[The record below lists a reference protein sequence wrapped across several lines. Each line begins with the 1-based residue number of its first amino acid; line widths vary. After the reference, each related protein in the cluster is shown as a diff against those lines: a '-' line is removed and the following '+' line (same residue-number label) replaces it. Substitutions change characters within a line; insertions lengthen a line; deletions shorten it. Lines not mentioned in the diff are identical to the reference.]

1 MLTASV
7 QTFLFLGAAEAAGGF
22 LELVTIHFDHPKW
35 TEHLCQ
41 VGSFITA
48 GKLGLNKSVPTEFL
62 TDAEVETR
70 FVAVLGH
77 KATVCFRKLCLI

>member
-7 QTFLFLGAAEAAGGF
+7 QTFFFFRAAEAAGSF
-22 LELVTIHFDHPKW
+22 LELVTINFDHPKW

-48 GKLGLNKSVPTEFL
+48 GKLGLNKSVPTEIL
-62 TDAEVETR
+62 TDVK
-70 FVAVLGH
+70 V
-77 KATVCFRKLCLI
+77 KI